1 MKIFIDTS
9 AIIAYFN
16 ADDRFHGEAEG
27 IMRDLTEGG
36 IPLTRLYVSDYVF
49 DEAVTFIE
57 CVLRDHAL
65 ARDVGAA
72 LLSSPFTTMLRVED
86 DVFEEAWERFRA
98 GEGLSFTDCSSFAL
112 MDRYGINHAFTFD
125 RHFSEAGFQ
134 VLP

>member
-27 IMRDLTEGG
+27 IMRSLTEGG
-36 IPLTRLYVSDYVF
+36 IPITRLYISEYVF

-57 CVLRDHAL
+57 YVLRDHAL
-65 ARDVGAA
+65 AVDVGEA

-125 RHFSEAGFQ
+125 RHFTEAGFQ

>member
-16 ADDRFHGEAEG
+16 SDDRFHGEAEG
-27 IMRDLTEGG
+27 IMRDLTEGR

-65 ARDVGAA
+65 AVDIGAA
-72 LLSSPFTTMLRVED
+72 LLSSPFTTMLRVEEEA
-86 DVFEEAWERFRA
+86 FEEAWERFRA

-112 MDRYGINHAFTFD
+112 MERLGISHAFTFD
-125 RHFSEAGFQ
+125 RHFTEAGFHA
-134 VLP
+134 LP

>member
-16 ADDRFHGEAEG
+16 ADDRFHGEASG
-27 IMRDLTEGG
+27 VMRGLTEGR

-65 ARDVGAA
+65 AMDVGEA
-72 LLSSPFTTMLRVED
+72 LLSSPFTTMLRVEEE
-86 DVFEEAWERFRA
+86 VFEQAWERFKA

-125 RHFSEAGFQ
+125 RHFTEAGFH

>member
-16 ADDRFHGEAEG
+16 SDDRFHGEAEG
-27 IMRDLTEGG
+27 IMRDLTEGR

-65 ARDVGAA
+65 AVDVGAA
-72 LLSSPFTTMLRVED
+72 LLSSPFTTMLRVEEET
-86 DVFEEAWERFRA
+86 FEEARERFRA

-112 MDRYGINHAFTFD
+112 MDRFGINHAFTFD
-125 RHFSEAGFQ
+125 RHFTEAGFQ

>member
-27 IMRDLTEGG
+27 IMRSLTEGG
-36 IPLTRLYVSDYVF
+36 IPITRLYVSEYVF

-57 CVLRDHAL
+57 CVLRAHAL
-65 ARDVGAA
+65 AVDVGEAI
-72 LLSSPFTTMLRVED
+72 LSSPFTTMLRVED

-125 RHFSEAGFQ
+125 RHFTEAGFQ